1 MTQQDFIIY
10 AADSTSTSPTNC
22 RINIWYTV
30 DSPYR
35 IQGISVPVQD
45 INGNSTV
52 EYLQQIKE
60 ITLPVAGDG
69 NKTLKIVERSLQ
81 KGIALDFYFFKVEEV
96 TIVNTVPTT
105 LPNSTVIFSPGFV
118 GLTYIGSN
126 YNVLAGSIEE
136 QQQSAY
142 IFQSDRAA
150 LSTLEVS
157 SSLGPLNL
165 RALQTGTALKAHVQD
180 SNYEDSGWIGA
191 RYEGSKTSKN
201 NYGDIE
207 PTIQGTAFQASY
219 FSPNISGSTIASQSI
234 ADMVFKEYLY
244 TGNTIEPVSGS
255 RVFNINKNKIEGVQN
270 GTLLTQDSNKL
281 LFIRYIPGSGSLVYS
296 SSLI

>member
-1 MTQQDFIIY
+1 MNQLEFIYFSSQTIKVGEGTIY
-10 AADSTSTSPTNC
+10 
-22 RINIWYTV
+22 IWYTQ
-30 DSPYR
+30 DLPYR

-45 INGNSTV
+45 ANGTDISA
-52 EYLQQIKE
+52 YLAQVDD

-69 NKTLKIVERSLQ
+69 VKILEITGRSIHQ
-81 KGIALDFYFFKVEEV
+81 AININFYFFNVKEQIITDTNPQNQVGV
-96 TIVNTVPTT
+96 A
-105 LPNSTVIFSPGFV
+105 IFSPGFL
-118 GLTYIGSN
+118 GLAFIGSD

-150 LSTLEVS
+150 LSTLGVS

-165 RALQTGTALKAHVQD
+165 KALQAGTALKAYVQD

-191 RYEGSKTSKN
+191 RYEGTKTSKN
-201 NYGDIE
+201 NYGDLE

-219 FSPNISGSTIASQSI
+219 FSPNISGSTIASQSKTE
-234 ADMVFKEYLY
+234 MVFKEYLF

-270 GTLLTQDSNKL
+270 GTLLTQDSSKL
-281 LFIRYIPGSGSLVYS
+281 FFVRYTPGSGSLVYS